1 MGMYE
6 PYLTYDE
13 YIDMGGNTLPSD
25 NAEDYLKQASR
36 HIDTLT
42 FNRILKYGF
51 DKLTDFQKEII
62 KEVTFKLS
70 NFEYENED
78 LLNSILS
85 GYSINGVSMNFNNE
99 SWNITT
105 QNGVAIK
112 TDDYELLSQT
122 GLTTLSLR
130 I

>member
-1 MGMYE
+1 MYE

-105 QNGVAIK
+105 QNGVVIK

>member
-1 MGMYE
+1 MYE

-51 DKLTDFQKEII
+51 DKLTNFQKEII